1 MKSQPKLRIK
11 TIVGLAAH
19 YHKGISTIRNWLAES
34 GLKKKNGYYS
44 LVDWDAW
51 IKKYKSGETQ
61 EATLASIQLEL
72 KKAELR
78 EKLRLEK
85 AIAGKTVDAEEVR
98 LQCYGAAKQI
108 TAVLTR
114 IPPQIGSILGV
125 EAQRRAQAIVEEAL
139 NILKENPLGEIR
151 K

>member
-1 MKSQPKLRIK
+1 M
-11 TIVGLAAH
+11 
-19 YHKGISTIRNWLAES
+19 TIRNWLREGAPP
-34 GLKKKNGYYS
+34 KKNGYYN
-44 LVDWDAW
+44 LVDWEAW
-51 IKKYKSGETQ
+51 VKKYKSGETKKV
-61 EATLASIQLEL
+61 TLASVQLQL
-72 KKAELR
+72 KQVDLR

-85 AIAGKTVDAEEVR
+85 ALAGKTVDAEEVR
-98 LQCYGAAKQI
+98 LQCYSAAKQI

-139 NILKENPLGEIR
+139 NVLKENPLGEIQ